1 MRNLNWF
8 VYCKINWQNAYKCA
22 DNNQASSYYQYVIL
36 RKYTPQLSRGTI
48 DKSNS
53 RSDRIRCMYAH
64 RSAIKDTGKEGAW
77 KRACHARCTFVY
89 TGVAR
94 MSGRAQL
101 ASYLSLGGEC
111 RGVRA
116 ATSHRVARATRLRLC
131 FFCGM
136 CLVLGVLVQ

>member
-1 MRNLNWF
+1 M
-8 VYCKINWQNAYKCA
+8 
-22 DNNQASSYYQYVIL
+22 
-36 RKYTPQLSRGTI
+36 PQLSHGTI

-53 RSDRIRCMYAH
+53 RSDRICRMYAH
-64 RSAIKDTGKEGAW
+64 RTAIKGGQGRCMK
-77 KRACHARCTFVY
+77 ACHARCTFVY

-111 RGVRA
+111 RGVWA

-131 FFCGM
+131 FLRNASRTQFSYSSALMAPDRRRNFCW
-136 CLVLGVLVQ
+136 LSD